1 MNVGDRVKILSAS
14 LFHGELWMQ
23 SIGKTGKI
31 ISFNSLAPS
40 LVRVAINSKHL
51 TFRRS
56 DLQLIRKEPLKLK
69 QFSAWK

>member
-1 MNVGDRVKILSAS
+1 MKVGDRVKILNTS
-14 LFHGELWMQ
+14 LFQGQLWMEAV
-23 SIGKTGKI
+23 GKIGKI

-40 LVRVAINSKHL
+40 LTRVDVDSKHL

-56 DLQLIRKEPLKLK
+56 DLQVITKPIKLK